1 MAFCLKFGSLE
12 CFNDKEMYTDLLTVF
27 LKRLN
32 KIQKT
37 YQIKHTVSFLMFTDL
52 ENVKIMEILHH
63 ILRVLIFYGNVS
75 FFPT

>member
-1 MAFCLKFGSLE
+1 M
-12 CFNDKEMYTDLLTVF
+12 F

-37 YQIKHTVSFLMFTDL
+37 YQIKHTVSFLMLTDL